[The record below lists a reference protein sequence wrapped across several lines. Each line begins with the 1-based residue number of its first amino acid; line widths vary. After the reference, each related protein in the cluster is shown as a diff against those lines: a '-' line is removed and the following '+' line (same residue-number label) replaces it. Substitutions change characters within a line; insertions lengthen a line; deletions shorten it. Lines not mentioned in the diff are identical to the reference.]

1 MSEKKSYFRLGL
13 FVVVGLGAALLLLF
27 ILGGRQL
34 LQPTFEFETYFNESI
49 AGLEIG
55 SPVKFR
61 GVPVGEVDV
70 ISTSGALYERDVRPG
85 KRKGYIV
92 VRCKLRGSREQ
103 VAEIRENLS
112 AFIKGG
118 VRAKTQLAG
127 ITGQQFIMLDIED
140 PKNFRTLP
148 FDWKPEYPYL
158 PSVPSTTGVL
168 LARIQSFLA
177 SLDEADVSKIGKNL
191 NTLLVTANKK
201 LDDLDMR
208 ELSKDAVAAL
218 TDARK
223 VIDHLDEVIT
233 KAPIDEA
240 VRNFSQASA
249 SAGRVLGDPKI
260 GQSVANI
267 EAVTDRL
274 RKLADAGEFDRITKN
289 LDDLV
294 ARLDAMVA
302 DNQYDVR
309 VIIQDLRV
317 TANNLRELSASI
329 KRYPAGALI
338 GGPPAKVEI
347 PKESAKE
354 PSK

>member
-13 FVVVGLGAALLLLF
+13 FVVVGLGAALLVLF

-34 LQPTFEFETYFNESI
+34 LQPTFEFETYFNESV

-55 SPVKFR
+55 APVKFR
-61 GVPVGEVDV
+61 GVPVGEVSV
-70 ISTSGALYERDVRPG
+70 ISTSGALYEHDVPPG

-92 VRCKLRGSREQ
+92 VRCKLRGTHYQIE
-103 VAEIRENLS
+103 EIRENLGV
-112 AFIKGG
+112 FIKAGF
-118 VRAKTQLAG
+118 RAKTQLAG
-127 ITGQQFIMLDIED
+127 ITGQQFIMIDIED
-140 PKNFRTLP
+140 PKNFRPLA

-168 LARIQSFLA
+168 IARIQSFLA

-201 LDDLDMR
+201 LDELDVR
-208 ELSKDAVAAL
+208 ELSKDADDAL
-218 TDARK
+218 KDARK
-223 VIDHLDEVIT
+223 AIDQLREILA
-233 KAPIDEA
+233 KAPIEEA

-249 SAGRVLGDPKI
+249 NAGRTLGDPKI

-267 EAVTDRL
+267 EAVTEKL

-309 VIIQDLRV
+309 AIIRDLRV
-317 TANNLRELSASI
+317 TANNLRAVSESV

-347 PKESAKE
+347 PKEE

>member
-13 FVVVGLGAALLLLF
+13 FVVLGLGTALLVLF
-27 ILGGRQL
+27 ILGGRSL
-34 LQPTFEFETYFNESI
+34 FEPTLTFETYFNESV

-55 SPVKFR
+55 APVKFR
-61 GVPVGEVDV
+61 GVPLGEVTE
-70 ISTSGALYERDVRPG
+70 ITTSAAIYERHVPIE

-92 VRCKLRGSREQ
+92 VRCKVRGTREQ
-103 VAEIRENLS
+103 VEQFHDDINAY
-112 AFIKGG
+112 IKAGI
-118 VRAKTQLAG
+118 RAKTQIAG
-127 ITGQQFIMLDIED
+127 ITGQQFIMLDKED

-148 FDWKPEYPYL
+148 FDWKPKYPYL
-158 PSVPSTTGVL
+158 PSVESTTGVL

-177 SLDEADVSKIGKNL
+177 SLDEADVAKIGKNL

-201 LDDLDMR
+201 LDALDVR
-208 ELSKDAVAAL
+208 ELSNDAIEAL
-218 TDARK
+218 KDARK
-223 VIDHLDEVIT
+223 AINHLNEVIP

-249 SAGRVLGDPKI
+249 SAGKVLGDPKI
-260 GQSVANI
+260 QQSVANI

-274 RKLADAGEFDRITKN
+274 RKLAEAGEFDRITKH
-289 LDDLV
+289 LDDLI

-347 PKESAKE
+347 PKESSRESTK
-354 PSK
+354 

>member
-13 FVVVGLGAALLLLF
+13 FVVIGVGGALLVLF

-55 SPVKFR
+55 APVKFR
-61 GVPVGEVDV
+61 GVPVGEVSV
-70 ISTSGALYERDVRPG
+70 ISTSGALYEHNEPIS

-92 VRCKLRGSREQ
+92 VRCKLRGSRYQIE
-103 VAEIRENLS
+103 EIRENFNTFVK
-112 AFIKGG
+112 AGF
-118 VRAKTQLAG
+118 RAKTQLAG
-127 ITGQQFIMLDIED
+127 ITGQQFIMLDVED
-140 PKNFRTLP
+140 PKNFRPLT
-148 FDWKPEYPYL
+148 FDWKPEYPYV

-168 LARIQSFLA
+168 IARIQSFLA
-177 SLDEADVSKIGKNL
+177 SLNEADIAKVGKNL

-201 LDDLDMR
+201 LEDLDTR
-208 ELSKDAVAAL
+208 ELSKDAVDAL
-218 TDARK
+218 KDARK
-223 VIDHLDEVIT
+223 AIDQLNEILA
-233 KAPIDEA
+233 KAPIEEA

-249 SAGRVLGDPKI
+249 NAGKTLGDPKI

-274 RKLADAGEFDRITKN
+274 RKLAEAGEFDRITKK
-289 LDDLV
+289 LDDLI

-309 VIIQDLRV
+309 AIIQDLRV
-317 TANNLRELSASI
+317 TANNLRAVSESV

-338 GGPPAKVEI
+338 GGPPEKVEI
-347 PKESAKE
+347 PKEE

>member
-1 MSEKKSYFRLGL
+1 MAEKKSYFRLGL
-13 FVVVGLGAALLLLF
+13 FVVIGIGGALLVLF

-55 SPVKFR
+55 APVKFR
-61 GVPVGEVDV
+61 GVPVGEVSV
-70 ISTSGALYERDVRPG
+70 ISTSGALYERGVPPG

-92 VRCKLRGSREQ
+92 VRCKLRGSRYQIE
-103 VAEIRENLS
+103 EIRENFNT
-112 AFIKGG
+112 FINAGF
-118 VRAKTQLAG
+118 RAKTQLAG
-127 ITGQQFIMLDIED
+127 ITGQQFIMLDLED
-140 PKNFRTLP
+140 PKNFRPLS
-148 FDWKPEYPYL
+148 FDWKPEYPYV

-201 LDDLDMR
+201 LDELDVR
-208 ELSKDAVAAL
+208 ELSKVAADAL
-218 TDARK
+218 KDARK
-223 VIDHLDEVIT
+223 AIDQLNEILA
-233 KAPIDEA
+233 KAPIEEA

-274 RKLADAGEFDRITKN
+274 RKIAEAGEFDRIAKK
-289 LDDLV
+289 LDDLI
-294 ARLDAMVA
+294 ARLDGMVA

-309 VIIQDLRV
+309 AIIQDLRV
-317 TANNLRELSASI
+317 TANNLRAVSESV

-338 GGPPAKVEI
+338 GGPPEKVEI
-347 PKESAKE
+347 PKES
-354 PSK
+354 SK